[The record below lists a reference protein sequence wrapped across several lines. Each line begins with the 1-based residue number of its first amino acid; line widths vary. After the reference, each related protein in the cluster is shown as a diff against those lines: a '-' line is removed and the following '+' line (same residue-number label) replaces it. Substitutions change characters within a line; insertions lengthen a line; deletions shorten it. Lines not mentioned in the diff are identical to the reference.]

1 MIPSQLSYGDNLKM
15 LRVLFGEASLHPYA
29 NLRMTQN
36 GTRNSTVVLAMIL
49 TFILGVVTGR
59 EWLKYEIRS
68 TISTTLAGVS
78 ERLSGNDRPSPGP
91 AAAPGAIPAP
101 TPGWTVDSSSSA
113 MDDSRT
119 ILLRLAADSAI
130 QAWPSRS
137 ITPTLLIRC
146 KERSTDVY
154 FSNETRAAV
163 VPDDL
168 ESGEVRLRF
177 DDGPARRVLWGEST
191 SGDALFAPNAVRVA
205 RQIAKAKRLVYQ
217 FTPFNSSPATTTFT
231 LVGADTLVPKVAAL
245 CGWKM

>member
-1 MIPSQLSYGDNLKM
+1 
-15 LRVLFGEASLHPYA
+15 
-29 NLRMTQN
+29 MTQN
-36 GTRNSTVVLAMIL
+36 GIRTSTVIVTMIL

-68 TISTTLAGVS
+68 TLRTTLAGVS
-78 ERLSGNDRPSPGP
+78 ESLSGNERPLP
-91 AAAPGAIPAP
+91 APVVAPKVVLAP

-130 QAWPSRS
+130 QAWPSKS

-154 FSNETRAAV
+154 FSNETRAAT

-168 ESGEVRLRF
+168 ESGEIRLRF
-177 DDGPARRVLWGEST
+177 DDGPARRELWGEST
-191 SGDALFAPNAVRVA
+191 SGDALFAPNALRVA

-231 LVGADTLVPKVAAL
+231 LIGADTLVPKVAAL